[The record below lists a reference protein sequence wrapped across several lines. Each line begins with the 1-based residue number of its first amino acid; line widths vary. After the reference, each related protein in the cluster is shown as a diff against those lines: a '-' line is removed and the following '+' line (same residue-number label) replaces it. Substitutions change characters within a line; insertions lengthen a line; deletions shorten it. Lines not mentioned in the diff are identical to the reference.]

1 MKKVRTISEL
11 HLDKD
16 DLTVDRNEQTV
27 QGPGVFKASYKST
40 LLGALLEKEHNDEN
54 NYNKALIGGLWVIF
68 GRYLTVWPW
77 SPDFSTLQNGIK
89 SQVVWIRLPRLPER
103 GRFARLAVYVNLRKP
118 LVSKGRKFGNVNGKI
133 DDKMED
139 RNREQTKGVG
149 DNGVLRLQVTKS
161 KYMDAKAKNRAKGK
175 GVMIGVGPKS
185 GPSALRPNNG
195 RFGVKAI
202 VGMGCFMMDQN

>member
-1 MKKVRTISEL
+1 M
-11 HLDKD
+11 DC
-16 DLTVDRNEQTV
+16 
-27 QGPGVFKASYKST
+27 AYK
-40 LLGALLEKEHNDEN
+40 
-54 NYNKALIGGLWVIF
+54 
-68 GRYLTVWPW
+68 
-77 SPDFSTLQNGIK
+77 
-89 SQVVWIRLPRLPER
+89 

-118 LVSKGRKFGNVNGKI
+118 LVSKCFWGFAAFGDIRGENLGNVNGKI

-139 RNREQTKGVG
+139 RNREQIKSVG

-202 VGMGCFMMDQN
+202 VRHGFFDDGSKVGLMGASD